1 MSSSSGGSKNI
12 LGGVVVNWKNLSII
26 IIIIII
32 IITLLLLS
40 LSEFSVFASSRHHLC
55 NKTMTRKP
63 TLQQYFRPIS
73 TKQHIL
79 TAILLQVS
87 YNSEIEQPNHWSEGQ

>member
-32 IITLLLLS
+32 TLLLLS
-40 LSEFSVFASSRHHLC
+40 LSEFSVFASSCHHLC

-73 TKQHIL
+73 TKQHIFNGYPS
-79 TAILLQVS
+79 ASLL
-87 YNSEIEQPNHWSEGQ
+87 